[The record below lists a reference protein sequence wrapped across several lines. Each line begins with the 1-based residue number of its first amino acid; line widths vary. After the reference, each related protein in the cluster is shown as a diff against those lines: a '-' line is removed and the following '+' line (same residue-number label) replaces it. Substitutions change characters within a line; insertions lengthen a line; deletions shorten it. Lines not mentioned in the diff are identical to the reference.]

1 MTILEV
7 CPRTSWGEIMEIMQI
22 VGLGLITTIFYIV
35 LKEQKSVFALQ
46 LTIAFAALVF
56 FMMMGKIQVIL
67 QVFEDLAL
75 KANIN
80 MFYLTTIF
88 KIIGIAYI
96 AEFGSQIC
104 RDAGTESIAGK
115 IEFAAKIIIMVLA
128 IPIIVAILETIVRLI
143 P

>member
-1 MTILEV
+1 
-7 CPRTSWGEIMEIMQI
+7 MEILQI
-22 VGLGLITTIFYIV
+22 VGLGLVTTVFYII
-35 LKEQKSVFALQ
+35 LKEHKEEFAIQ
-46 LTIAFAALVF
+46 LSIIFAVLIF
-56 FMMMGKIQVIL
+56 ILMMDKIQAIL

-75 KANIN
+75 KANVN

-96 AEFGSQIC
+96 AEFGTQIC
-104 RDAGTESIAGK
+104 RDAGSESIAGK
-115 IEFAAKIIIMVLA
+115 IEFAAKIIIMILA

>member
-1 MTILEV
+1 
-7 CPRTSWGEIMEIMQI
+7 MEILQI
-22 VGLGLITTIFYIV
+22 VGLGLIATVFYII
-35 LKEQKSVFALQ
+35 LKEQKGVFAIL
-46 LTIAFAALVF
+46 LTTAFAIIVF
-56 FMMMGKIQVIL
+56 ILMMGKIQAIL

-96 AEFGSQIC
+96 AEFGAQIC
-104 RDAGTESIAGK
+104 RDAGTSSIAGK

-128 IPIIVAILETIVRLI
+128 IPILVAILETIVRLI

>member
-1 MTILEV
+1 
-7 CPRTSWGEIMEIMQI
+7 MEILQI
-22 VGLGLITTIFYIV
+22 VGLGLISTVFYII
-35 LKEQKSVFALQ
+35 LKERKGEFAIQ
-46 LTIAFAALVF
+46 LSLAFAALVF
-56 FMMMGKIQVIL
+56 ILMMDKIQAIL

-96 AEFGSQIC
+96 AEFGAQIC

>member
-1 MTILEV
+1 
-7 CPRTSWGEIMEIMQI
+7 MEILQI
-22 VGLGLITTIFYIV
+22 VGLGLVTTIFYMI
-35 LKEQKSVFALQ
+35 LKERKSEFAAQ
-46 LTIAFAALVF
+46 LSIAFGVIIFIL
-56 FMMMGKIQVIL
+56 MMGKIQSIL

-96 AEFGSQIC
+96 AEFGAQIC
-104 RDAGTESIAGK
+104 RDAGTDSIAGK
-115 IEFAAKIIIMVLA
+115 IEFGAKIIIMVLA
-128 IPIIVAILETIVRLI
+128 IPIVVAILETIVRLI

>member
-1 MTILEV
+1 
-7 CPRTSWGEIMEIMQI
+7 MEIIQI
-22 VGLGLITTIFYIV
+22 VGLGLVSTIFFVI
-35 LKEQKSVFALQ
+35 LKDRKSEFAMQ
-46 LTIAFAALVF
+46 LSLAFAVLIF
-56 FMMMGKIQVIL
+56 ILMMDKIQAIL

-96 AEFGSQIC
+96 AEFGAQIC

-115 IEFAAKIIIMVLA
+115 IEFAAKILIMVLA

>member
-1 MTILEV
+1 
-7 CPRTSWGEIMEIMQI
+7 MEILQI
-22 VGLGLITTIFYIV
+22 VGLGLITTIFYII
-35 LKEQKSVFALQ
+35 LKEQKGAFALLLTIVFA
-46 LTIAFAALVF
+46 IIVF
-56 FMMMGKIQVIL
+56 VLMIGKIQAIL

-115 IEFAAKIIIMVLA
+115 IEFAAKIIIIVLA

>member
-1 MTILEV
+1 
-7 CPRTSWGEIMEIMQI
+7 MEILQI
-22 VGLGLITTIFYIV
+22 VGLGLISTVFFII
-35 LKEQKSVFALQ
+35 LKERKGEFAIL
-46 LTIAFAALVF
+46 LSIAFATLIF
-56 FMMMGKIQVIL
+56 LLMMDKIYAVL

-96 AEFGSQIC
+96 AEFGAQIC
-104 RDAGTESIAGK
+104 RDAGTESIANK

>member
-1 MTILEV
+1 
-7 CPRTSWGEIMEIMQI
+7 MEILQI
-22 VGLGLITTIFYIV
+22 VGFGLITTILYII
-35 LKEQKSVFALQ
+35 LKEERGVFALQ
-46 LTIAFAALVF
+46 LTIAFATLIF
-56 FMMMGKIQVIL
+56 ILMMGKIQAVL
-67 QVFEDLAL
+67 QVFEDIAL

-96 AEFGSQIC
+96 AEFGAQIC

-128 IPIIVAILETIVRLI
+128 IPIVVAILETIVRLI

>member
-1 MTILEV
+1 
-7 CPRTSWGEIMEIMQI
+7 MEILQI
-22 VGLGLITTIFYIV
+22 VGLGLITTVFYLI
-35 LKEQKSVFALQ
+35 LKERKEEIAISLS
-46 LTIAFAALVF
+46 IAFAALVF
-56 FMMMGKIQVIL
+56 LLMMDKIQAIL

-75 KANIN
+75 KANVN

-96 AEFGSQIC
+96 AEFGTQIC
-104 RDAGTESIAGK
+104 RDADAESIAGK

-128 IPIIVAILETIVRLI
+128 IPIIVAILETIVKLI

>member
-1 MTILEV
+1 MEILE
-7 CPRTSWGEIMEIMQI
+7 I
-22 VGLGLITTIFYIV
+22 VGLGLIATVFYII
-35 LKEQKSVFALQ
+35 LKEQKGVFAIL
-46 LTIAFAALVF
+46 LTTAFTIMIFLL
-56 FMMMGKIQVIL
+56 MMGKIQAIL

-104 RDAGTESIAGK
+104 RDAGTSSIAGK